1 MGQGVWWK
9 EETAEKRK
17 GVEAE
22 KVQSPKKT
30 CLRGGIVIR
39 RVFFLTLKRWIG
51 GKTQLT
57 HGSEGIRQ
65 GNRMNRKKTMDSQT
79 NEKMNI

>member
-30 CLRGGIVIR
+30 CLRGGIVILIVFSDSEEVDRGENTIDAWIR
-39 RVFFLTLKRWIG
+39 RD
-51 GKTQLT
+51 KTR
-57 HGSEGIRQ
+57 E
-65 GNRMNRKKTMDSQT
+65 
-79 NEKMNI
+79 

>member
-1 MGQGVWWK
+1 MERGNGREK
-9 EETAEKRK
+9 KRTGSRKTAES
-17 GVEAE
+17 E
-22 KVQSPKKT
+22 KKT

-39 RVFFLTLKRWIG
+39 RVFVFFLTLKRWIG

-65 GNRMNRKKTMDSQT
+65 GNRMNRKKTMDPQT
-79 NEKMNI
+79 N